1 MAELYRQLVAKC
13 SFGEFCAA
21 YEASGLVDL
30 FDAKGMRGGRQG
42 ILYLE
47 DVLAGT
53 HKSVWDLKQ
62 YVVADGRDM
71 IPSVAADYGFF
82 NCKDEAERLELKEVY
97 VEFFARRGANPIQLH
112 EAAV

>member
-71 IPSVAADYGFF
+71 TFRRCGLWVLQLQGRSREAGVEGGVRGVLCSQGCKSDSVT
-82 NCKDEAERLELKEVY
+82 
-97 VEFFARRGANPIQLH
+97 
-112 EAAV
+112 